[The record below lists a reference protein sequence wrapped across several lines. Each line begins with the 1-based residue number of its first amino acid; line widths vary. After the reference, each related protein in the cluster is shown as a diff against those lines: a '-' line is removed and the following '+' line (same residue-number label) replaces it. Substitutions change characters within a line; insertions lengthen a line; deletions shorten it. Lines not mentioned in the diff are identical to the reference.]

1 MCTYVRVR
9 ACVRVCMC
17 SRFSETEA
25 MNLNCFDSSDVK
37 LDGFFFLL
45 SILFLF
51 FFPSLFFFFFISCLG
66 VLFDEYGG

>member
-1 MCTYVRVR
+1 MYVGVCVC
-9 ACVRVCMC
+9 ACVR

-51 FFPSLFFFFFISCLG
+51 FFSSLFFFISCLG
-66 VLFDEYGG
+66 VLFGEYGG

>member
-1 MCTYVRVR
+1 MYVCACAR
-9 ACVRVCMC
+9 ACVCMC

-51 FFPSLFFFFFISCLG
+51 FFPSLFFFFFFISCLG

>member
-1 MCTYVRVR
+1 MYVRVCVC
-9 ACVRVCMC
+9 ACVR

-51 FFPSLFFFFFISCLG
+51 FFPLFFFFYK
-66 VLFDEYGG
+66 LFGRVVR

>member
-1 MCTYVRVR
+1 MYVCACAR
-9 ACVRVCMC
+9 ACVCMC

-51 FFPSLFFFFFISCLG
+51 FFPSLFFFFYK
-66 VLFDEYGG
+66 LFGRVVR

>member
-1 MCTYVRVR
+1 MYVGVCVC
-9 ACVRVCMC
+9 ACVR

-51 FFPSLFFFFFISCLG
+51 FFSSLFFFYK
-66 VLFDEYGG
+66 LFGRVVR

>member
-1 MCTYVRVR
+1 MYVGVCVC
-9 ACVRVCMC
+9 ACVR

-51 FFPSLFFFFFISCLG
+51 FFFLSFFFYK
-66 VLFDEYGG
+66 LFGRVVR